1 MDASVIKG
9 FLVSIGFKIDKSGLA
24 SMQDAVAK
32 AGKVAGNV
40 SGLFDNLGK
49 SFRAAATAAK
59 QVGQAAA
66 GVRPSITALSETGKR
81 LAAALKSIGE
91 SARFAAAALR
101 SLVRI
106 VTSVVAVFAAAA
118 VGVGLFALKASEA
131 FDKLYHASRR
141 TGASVVN
148 IKAFQYA
155 VSQLGGS
162 AEDAEASFEGF
173 AERLRSSPGY
183 FAMLEKMGVKT
194 RDEFGRVRDSMEMYL
209 DLGDRL
215 KSMDYH
221 EAKSY
226 ASALGMDEA
235 TLMAMREGVRGLTED
250 YKAKAKATG
259 TDFEKAAK
267 DGKDIQQRWREA
279 KAAAELSTGSFAA
292 SAMSGV
298 MGAINLLERLKKALD
313 FSGLIAGAERMAK
326 AIAAV
331 GAAITTHIIDKFA
344 AAKRAAQEFWAGL
357 SGKPSPAQKDAKPAA
372 AQPKRPA
379 QKAEKDVGVIP
390 PPAAGQPKQS
400 AQKAEKDVGVIPPPA
415 AGQPKQSAQKA
426 EKDVGVIP
434 PPAAGQPQPVPPLP
448 VIKPED
454 SPWLWGKN
462 ARNFAKSAVEKAKN
476 IAKKVTKT
484 VTGKAE
490 NSDEAK
496 RQKWVSEQYPH
507 AVKAAKEL
515 GTSPIALIAQKA
527 NETGWGQHTTKGADY
542 NMGNIKAG
550 ASWSGGAGDEPSSNL
565 DSIKKNQ
572 NWRGA
577 WSEPVYDK
585 AEKKWARYRKYE
597 SQSAF
602 WDDYVRLIKTNKRY
616 EGAVGQQDPRHFIRG
631 LAKGGYAQSKTYEDD
646 IAALFAGARKR
657 MDVAEKTRIAPPPPA
672 APAAQSPSA
681 AQQGAA
687 KVSAAGVPPITVS
700 QTTNIS
706 VSGATD
712 ANATA
717 TAIALQQD
725 RVNDGVA
732 RNLRGVMIG

>member
-9 FLVSIGFKIDKSGLA
+9 FLVGIGFKIDKSGLA

-32 AGKVAGNV
+32 AGKIASNV

-49 SFRAAATAAK
+49 SFKAAAEAAK
-59 QVGQAAA
+59 KVGQAVAGIGPSLASMSAA
-66 GVRPSITALSETGKR
+66 GKK

-91 SARFAAAALR
+91 AARFAAAALL

-106 VTSVVAVFAAAA
+106 VASVVAVFAAAA
-118 VGVGLFALKASEA
+118 VGVGLFALKASEV
-131 FDKLYHASRR
+131 FDKLYYASRR

-155 VSQLGGS
+155 VSQLGGT

-183 FAMLEKMGVKT
+183 FSMLEKMGVKT

-215 KSMDYH
+215 KKMDYH

-226 ASALGMDEA
+226 ATALGMDEA

-259 TDFEKAAK
+259 TDFDKAAK

-292 SAMSGV
+292 SAMAGV

-313 FSGLIAGAERMAK
+313 FSDLIAGAERMTK
-326 AIAAV
+326 AIAKI
-331 GAAITTHIIDKFA
+331 GAAITTHIVEKFA
-344 AAKRAAQEFWAGL
+344 AATQAAKEFWAGL
-357 SGKPSPAQKDAKPAA
+357 TGKPAPAPAKPSAKSPAAPAPAAPAAKTATPTPSPAPAKPAA
-372 AQPKRPA
+372 KP
-379 QKAEKDVGVIP
+379 QKVEKDVGVIP
-390 PPAAGQPKQS
+390 PPVAGQQ
-400 AQKAEKDVGVIPPPA
+400 PPVA
-415 AGQPKQSAQKA
+415 
-426 EKDVGVIP
+426 
-434 PPAAGQPQPVPPLP
+434 PLP
-448 VIKPED
+448 VLKPED
-454 SPWLWGKN
+454 SPWLETGKA
-462 ARNFAKSAVEKAKN
+462 ARNFSKKAIEKAKN
-476 IAKKVTKT
+476 AAKVVVEKVS
-484 VTGKAE
+484 GKA
-490 NSDEAK
+490 NDSDEAK
-496 RQKWVSEQYPH
+496 RQKWVNEQYPH
-507 AVKAAKEL
+507 AVKAAAEL
-515 GTSPIALIAQKA
+515 GTSPLALIAQKA
-527 NETGWGQHTTKGADY
+527 NETGWGKKVTKGADY

-550 ASWSGGAGDEPSSNL
+550 TSWSGGAADEPASNI
-565 DSIKKNQ
+565 SNIQKGQ
-572 NWRGA
+572 NWKGG
-577 WSEPVYDK
+577 WSEPVFDK

-597 SQSAF
+597 SQAAF
-602 WDDYVRLIKTNKRY
+602 WDDYVRLIKTPRY
-616 EGAVGQQDPRHFIRG
+616 AKAIGQKDPETFIRE
-631 LAKGGYAQSKTYEDD
+631 LSRGGYAQNAEYTENIK
-646 IAALFAGARKR
+646 ALFAGAKKR
-657 MDVAEKTRIAPPPPA
+657 MDIAEKARIAPPPPA
-672 APAAQSPSA
+672 AASAPPAAA
-681 AQQGAA
+681 AQQGVG
-687 KVSAAGVPPITVS
+687 KVSAAGAPPITVS

-725 RVNDGVA
+725 RVNASVA
-732 RNLRGVMIG
+732 RNLSGVMIG

>member
-9 FLVSIGFKIDKSGLA
+9 FFVGIGFKIDKSGLA

-91 SARFAAAALR
+91 SARFAAAALL

-106 VTSVVAVFAAAA
+106 VASVVAVFAAAA
-118 VGVGLFALKASEA
+118 VGVGLFALKASEV
-131 FDKLYHASRR
+131 FDKLYYASRR

-155 VSQLGGS
+155 VSQLGGT

-173 AERLRSSPGY
+173 SERLRSSPGY
-183 FAMLEKMGVKT
+183 FSMLEKMGVKT

-267 DGKDIQQRWREA
+267 DGKDIQHRWREA

-292 SAMSGV
+292 SAMAGV

-313 FSGLIAGAERMAK
+313 FSDLIAGAEKMSK
-326 AIAAV
+326 AIAKI
-331 GAAITTHIIDKFA
+331 GAAITTHIVEKFA
-344 AAKRAAQEFWAGL
+344 AATQAAKEFWAGL
-357 SGKPSPAQKDAKPAA
+357 TGKPAPDKPAAKQQSAPSKPAAPAADKPAPTAPAKPAA
-372 AQPKRPA
+372 KQ
-379 QKAEKDVGVIP
+379 QKVEKDVGVIP
-390 PPAAGQPKQS
+390 PPVAGQP
-400 AQKAEKDVGVIPPPA
+400 PPVA
-415 AGQPKQSAQKA
+415 
-426 EKDVGVIP
+426 
-434 PPAAGQPQPVPPLP
+434 PLP
-448 VIKPED
+448 VLKPED
-454 SPWLWGKN
+454 SPWLETGKDIRRR
-462 ARNFAKSAVEKAKN
+462 AGEIKRKVVGAVGRVRDAVGGGEQGKKSA
-476 IAKKVTKT
+476 
-484 VTGKAE
+484 
-490 NSDEAK
+490 
-496 RQKWVSEQYPH
+496 WVREQYPF
-507 AVKAAKEL
+507 AAKAAADI
-515 GTSPIALIAQKA
+515 GVSPWAILAQKGI
-527 NETGWGQHTTKGADY
+527 ETGWGQHKTKGADY
-542 NMGNIKAG
+542 NLGNIKAG
-550 ASWSGGAGDEPSSNL
+550 ASWSGSAADEPAGNIT
-565 DSIKKNQ
+565 SIKRNQ
-572 NWRGA
+572 NWRGS

-597 SQSAF
+597 DQQGY
-602 WDDYVRLIKTNKRY
+602 WDDYAGLIKRKY
-616 EGAVGQQDPRHFIRG
+616 GSAIGQQDTRG
-631 LAKGGYAQSKTYEDD
+631 FAREMKRGGYATDPEYVKKVTSAEETAKRLY
-646 IAALFAGARKR
+646 GA
-657 MDVAEKTRIAPPPPA
+657 RIAPPPPS
-672 APAAQSPSA
+672 AQSAPPASA
-681 AQQGAA
+681 AQQGVG

-725 RVNDGVA
+725 RVNASVA
-732 RNLRGVMIG
+732 RNLSGAMIA

>member
-9 FLVSIGFKIDKSGLA
+9 FLVSIGFKLDRSGLA

-40 SGLFDNLGK
+40 SGLFDDLGK
-49 SFRAAATAAK
+49 SFRAAAAAAK

-66 GVRPSITALSETGKR
+66 GVRPSITALSETGRR

-118 VGVGLFALKASEA
+118 AGVGLFALKASEA

-259 TDFEKAAK
+259 TDFDKAAK
-267 DGKDIQQRWREA
+267 DGKDIQHRWREA

-292 SAMSGV
+292 AAMSGV

-313 FSGLIAGAERMAK
+313 FSDLIAGAERMAK

-344 AAKRAAQEFWAGL
+344 AATRAAQEFWAGL

-372 AQPKRPA
+372 AQPK
-379 QKAEKDVGVIP
+379 
-390 PPAAGQPKQS
+390 QS

-415 AGQPKQSAQKA
+415 AGQPP
-426 EKDVGVIP
+426 I
-434 PPAAGQPQPVPPLP
+434 VPPLP
-448 VIKPED
+448 VLKPED

-527 NETGWGQHTTKGADY
+527 NETGWGQHTTRGADY

-585 AEKKWARYRKYE
+585 AEKKWERYRKYE
-597 SQSAF
+597 SQAAF

-616 EGAVGQQDPRHFIRG
+616 EGAVGQQDPRNFIRG

-681 AQQGAA
+681 AQQGMG

-706 VSGATD
+706 VSGASD

-717 TAIALQQD
+717 TAIAMQQD

>member
-1 MDASVIKG
+1 MSVIKG
-9 FLVSIGFKIDKSGLA
+9 FLVSIGFKLDKSGLA

-40 SGLFDNLGK
+40 SGLFDDLGK
-49 SFRAAATAAK
+49 SFRAAATAAR

-106 VTSVVAVFAAAA
+106 VAGVVAVFAAAA

-148 IKAFQYA
+148 IKAFQHA
-155 VSQLGGS
+155 VSQLGGT

-235 TLMAMREGVRGLTED
+235 TLMAMRDGVRGLTED

-267 DGKDIQQRWREA
+267 DGKDIQHRWREA

-292 SAMSGV
+292 AAMSGV

-313 FSGLIAGAERMAK
+313 FSALIAGAERMAK

-357 SGKPSPAQKDAKPAA
+357 SGKPKPPEQKSAKPAA
-372 AQPKRPA
+372 AQPKQETKPEIKFMA
-379 QKAEKDVGVIP
+379 KTLITITGIKDSLHLKDVLLIV
-390 PPAAGQPKQS
+390 
-400 AQKAEKDVGVIPPPA
+400 
-415 AGQPKQSAQKA
+415 
-426 EKDVGVIP
+426 
-434 PPAAGQPQPVPPLP
+434 
-448 VIKPED
+448 
-454 SPWLWGKN
+454 
-462 ARNFAKSAVEKAKN
+462 
-476 IAKKVTKT
+476 KK
-484 VTGKAE
+484 
-490 NSDEAK
+490 
-496 RQKWVSEQYPH
+496 
-507 AVKAAKEL
+507 L
-515 GTSPIALIAQKA
+515 G
-527 NETGWGQHTTKGADY
+527 
-542 NMGNIKAG
+542 
-550 ASWSGGAGDEPSSNL
+550 
-565 DSIKKNQ
+565 
-572 NWRGA
+572 
-577 WSEPVYDK
+577 
-585 AEKKWARYRKYE
+585 
-597 SQSAF
+597 
-602 WDDYVRLIKTNKRY
+602 
-616 EGAVGQQDPRHFIRG
+616 
-631 LAKGGYAQSKTYEDD
+631 
-646 IAALFAGARKR
+646 
-657 MDVAEKTRIAPPPPA
+657 
-672 APAAQSPSA
+672 
-681 AQQGAA
+681 
-687 KVSAAGVPPITVS
+687 
-700 QTTNIS
+700 
-706 VSGATD
+706 
-712 ANATA
+712 
-717 TAIALQQD
+717 
-725 RVNDGVA
+725 
-732 RNLRGVMIG
+732 

>member
-9 FLVSIGFKIDKSGLA
+9 FLVSIGFKLDKAGLS

-91 SARFAAAALR
+91 SARFAAAALL

-106 VTSVVAVFAAAA
+106 VTGVVAVFAAAA
-118 VGVGLFALKASEA
+118 VGVGLFALKASEV

-155 VSQLGGS
+155 VSQLGGT

-183 FAMLEKMGVKT
+183 FSMLEKMGVKT

-221 EAKSY
+221 ESKSY

-372 AQPKRPA
+372 AQPKRPDK
-379 QKAEKDVGVIP
+379 KAENDVGVIP
-390 PPAAGQPKQS
+390 PPAAAQPKQS

-415 AGQPKQSAQKA
+415 AGQP
-426 EKDVGVIP
+426 P
-434 PPAAGQPQPVPPLP
+434 TVPPLP
-448 VIKPED
+448 VLKPED

-476 IAKKVTKT
+476 IAKKVTKA

-527 NETGWGQHTTKGADY
+527 NETGWGQHITKGADY

-550 ASWSGGAGDEPSSNL
+550 ASWAGGAGDEPSSNI
-565 DSIKKNQ
+565 DNIKKNQ
-572 NWRGA
+572 NWRGS

-597 SQSAF
+597 SKDAF

-616 EGAVGQQDPRHFIRG
+616 EGAVGQQDPRLFIRG
-631 LAKGGYAQSKTYEDD
+631 LAKGGYAQSKTYEND

-657 MDVAEKTRIAPPPPA
+657 IDVAEKTRIAPPPPA
-672 APAAQSPSA
+672 APSAQAPVA
-681 AQQGAA
+681 GPQGMG

-706 VSGATD
+706 VSGASD

-717 TAIALQQD
+717 TAIAMQQD
-725 RVNDGVA
+725 RVNSGVA
-732 RNLRGVMIG
+732 RNLRGVMVG

>member
-9 FLVSIGFKIDKSGLA
+9 FLVGIGFKIDKSGLA

-32 AGKVAGNV
+32 AGKIASNV

-49 SFRAAATAAK
+49 SFKAAAEAAK
-59 QVGQAAA
+59 KVGQAVAGIGPSLASMSAA
-66 GVRPSITALSETGKR
+66 GKK

-91 SARFAAAALR
+91 SARFAAAALL

-106 VTSVVAVFAAAA
+106 VASVVAVFAAAA
-118 VGVGLFALKASEA
+118 VGVGLFALKASEV
-131 FDKLYHASRR
+131 FDKLYYASRR

-155 VSQLGGS
+155 VSQLGGT

-183 FAMLEKMGVKT
+183 FSMLEKMGVKT

-215 KSMDYH
+215 KKMDYH

-226 ASALGMDEA
+226 ATALGMDEA

-292 SAMSGV
+292 SAMAGV

-313 FSGLIAGAERMAK
+313 FSDLIAGAEKMAK
-326 AIAAV
+326 AIAKI
-331 GAAITTHIIDKFA
+331 GAAITTYIVEKFA
-344 AAKRAAQEFWAGL
+344 AATQAAKEFWAGL
-357 SGKPSPAQKDAKPAA
+357 TGEPAPAKPAA
-372 AQPKRPA
+372 KSPA
-379 QKAEKDVGVIP
+379 APAPAAPAAKTATPTPAPAPAKPAAKTQKVEKDVGAIP
-390 PPAAGQPKQS
+390 PPVAGQP
-400 AQKAEKDVGVIPPPA
+400 PPVA
-415 AGQPKQSAQKA
+415 
-426 EKDVGVIP
+426 
-434 PPAAGQPQPVPPLP
+434 PLP
-448 VIKPED
+448 VLKPED
-454 SPWLWGKN
+454 SPWLLAGKA
-462 ARNFAKSAVEKAKN
+462 ARNFSKKAIEKAKN
-476 IAKKVTKT
+476 AAKVVVEKVS
-484 VTGKAE
+484 GKA
-490 NSDEAK
+490 NDSDEAK
-496 RQKWVSEQYPH
+496 RQKWVNEQYPH
-507 AVKAAKEL
+507 AVKAAAEL
-515 GTSPIALIAQKA
+515 GTSPLALIAQKA
-527 NETGWGQHTTKGADY
+527 NETGWGKKVTKGADY

-550 ASWSGGAGDEPSSNL
+550 TSWSGGAADEPASNI
-565 DSIKKNQ
+565 SNIQKGQ
-572 NWRGA
+572 NWKGG
-577 WSEPVYDK
+577 WSEPVFDK

-597 SQSAF
+597 SQAAF
-602 WDDYVRLIKTNKRY
+602 WDDYVRLIKTPRY
-616 EGAVGQQDPRHFIRG
+616 AKAIGQKDPETFIRE
-631 LAKGGYAQSKTYEDD
+631 LSRGGYAQNAEYTENIK
-646 IAALFAGARKR
+646 ALFAGAKKR
-657 MDVAEKTRIAPPPPA
+657 MDIAEKARIAPPPPA
-672 APAAQSPSA
+672 ATSAPPAAA
-681 AQQGAA
+681 AQQGVG
-687 KVSAAGVPPITVS
+687 KVSASGVPPITVS

-725 RVNDGVA
+725 RVNASVA
-732 RNLRGVMIG
+732 RNLSGAMIG

>member
-9 FLVSIGFKIDKSGLA
+9 FLVSIGFKLDKAGLS

-91 SARFAAAALR
+91 SARFAAAALL

-106 VTSVVAVFAAAA
+106 VTGVVAVFAAAA

-155 VSQLGGS
+155 VSQLGGT

-183 FAMLEKMGVKT
+183 FSMLEKMGVRT

-313 FSGLIAGAERMAK
+313 FSALIAGAERMAK

-331 GAAITTHIIDKFA
+331 GAAITTHIIDKFS

-372 AQPKRPA
+372 AQPK
-379 QKAEKDVGVIP
+379 
-390 PPAAGQPKQS
+390 QS

-415 AGQPKQSAQKA
+415 AGQP
-426 EKDVGVIP
+426 P
-434 PPAAGQPQPVPPLP
+434 PVTPLP

-476 IAKKVTKT
+476 IAKKVTKA

-527 NETGWGQHTTKGADY
+527 NETGWGQHITKGADY

-597 SQSAF
+597 SQAAF

-672 APAAQSPSA
+672 APASQSPA
-681 AQQGAA
+681 AATQGVG

-706 VSGATD
+706 VSGASD

-717 TAIALQQD
+717 TAIAMQQD
-725 RVNDGVA
+725 RVNSGVA
-732 RNLRGVMIG
+732 RNLRGVMVG

>member
-9 FLVSIGFKIDKSGLA
+9 FLVSIGFKLDKSGLA

-40 SGLFDNLGK
+40 SGLFDDLGK
-49 SFRAAATAAK
+49 SFRAAATAAR

-106 VTSVVAVFAAAA
+106 VAGVVAVFAAAA

-267 DGKDIQQRWREA
+267 DGKDIQHRWREA

-292 SAMSGV
+292 AAMSGV

-344 AAKRAAQEFWAGL
+344 AATRAAQEFWAGL

-372 AQPKRPA
+372 AQPK
-379 QKAEKDVGVIP
+379 
-390 PPAAGQPKQS
+390 QS
-400 AQKAEKDVGVIPPPA
+400 AQKAEKDVGVIPQPA
-415 AGQPKQSAQKA
+415 AAQPKQETKPAPAQKT

-434 PPAAGQPQPVPPLP
+434 QPAAGQPPIVPPLP
-448 VIKPED
+448 VLKPED
-454 SPWLWGKN
+454 SPWL
-462 ARNFAKSAVEKAKN
+462 KA
-476 IAKKVTKT
+476 
-484 VTGKAE
+484 GKAVRRR
-490 NSDEAK
+490 SVA
-496 RQKWVSEQYPH
+496 
-507 AVKAAKEL
+507 
-515 GTSPIALIAQKA
+515 TSPAAA
-527 NETGWGQHTTKGADY
+527 SY
-542 NMGNIKAG
+542 KAG
-550 ASWSGGAGDEPSSNL
+550 G
-565 DSIKKNQ
+565 
-572 NWRGA
+572 
-577 WSEPVYDK
+577 
-585 AEKKWARYRKYE
+585 
-597 SQSAF
+597 
-602 WDDYVRLIKTNKRY
+602 
-616 EGAVGQQDPRHFIRG
+616 
-631 LAKGGYAQSKTYEDD
+631 
-646 IAALFAGARKR
+646 
-657 MDVAEKTRIAPPPPA
+657 
-672 APAAQSPSA
+672 
-681 AQQGAA
+681 
-687 KVSAAGVPPITVS
+687 
-700 QTTNIS
+700 
-706 VSGATD
+706 
-712 ANATA
+712 
-717 TAIALQQD
+717 
-725 RVNDGVA
+725 
-732 RNLRGVMIG
+732 

>member
-1 MDASVIKG
+1 MLKPE
-9 FLVSIGFKIDKSGLA
+9 
-24 SMQDAVAK
+24 QK
-32 AGKVAGNV
+32 A
-40 SGLFDNLGK
+40 
-49 SFRAAATAAK
+49 
-59 QVGQAAA
+59 
-66 GVRPSITALSETGKR
+66 
-81 LAAALKSIGE
+81 
-91 SARFAAAALR
+91 
-101 SLVRI
+101 
-106 VTSVVAVFAAAA
+106 
-118 VGVGLFALKASEA
+118 
-131 FDKLYHASRR
+131 
-141 TGASVVN
+141 
-148 IKAFQYA
+148 
-155 VSQLGGS
+155 
-162 AEDAEASFEGF
+162 
-173 AERLRSSPGY
+173 
-183 FAMLEKMGVKT
+183 
-194 RDEFGRVRDSMEMYL
+194 
-209 DLGDRL
+209 
-215 KSMDYH
+215 
-221 EAKSY
+221 
-226 ASALGMDEA
+226 
-235 TLMAMREGVRGLTED
+235 
-250 YKAKAKATG
+250 
-259 TDFEKAAK
+259 
-267 DGKDIQQRWREA
+267 
-279 KAAAELSTGSFAA
+279 
-292 SAMSGV
+292 
-298 MGAINLLERLKKALD
+298 
-313 FSGLIAGAERMAK
+313 
-326 AIAAV
+326 
-331 GAAITTHIIDKFA
+331 
-344 AAKRAAQEFWAGL
+344 
-357 SGKPSPAQKDAKPAA
+357 AKPAA
-372 AQPKRPA
+372 AQPKQETKPAPA
-379 QKAEKDVGVIP
+379 QRTEKDVGVIP
-390 PPAAGQPKQS
+390 PPAAGQP
-400 AQKAEKDVGVIPPPA
+400 P
-415 AGQPKQSAQKA
+415 
-426 EKDVGVIP
+426 
-434 PPAAGQPQPVPPLP
+434 PVPPLP
-448 VIKPED
+448 VLKPED
-454 SPWLWGKN
+454 SPWLWGKK

-476 IAKKVTKT
+476 LAKKVTKT

-597 SQSAF
+597 SQAAF
-602 WDDYVRLIKTNKRY
+602 WDDYVRLIKTGKRY
-616 EGAVGQQDPRHFIRG
+616 EGAVGQQDPRQFIRG

-681 AQQGAA
+681 AQQGAD
-687 KVSAAGVPPITVS
+687 KVSATGVPPITVS

>member
-9 FLVSIGFKIDKSGLA
+9 FLVSIGFKLDKSGLA

-91 SARFAAAALR
+91 SARFAAAALL

-106 VTSVVAVFAAAA
+106 VTGVVAVFAAAA

-267 DGKDIQQRWREA
+267 DGKDIQHLWREA

-292 SAMSGV
+292 AAMSGV

-313 FSGLIAGAERMAK
+313 FSALIAGAERMAK

-344 AAKRAAQEFWAGL
+344 EAKRAAQEFWAGL
-357 SGKPSPAQKDAKPAA
+357 SGKPKPPEQKSAKPAA
-372 AQPKRPA
+372 AQPK
-379 QKAEKDVGVIP
+379 QSDKKTEKDVGVIP
-390 PPAAGQPKQS
+390 QPAAGQP
-400 AQKAEKDVGVIPPPA
+400 P
-415 AGQPKQSAQKA
+415 
-426 EKDVGVIP
+426 
-434 PPAAGQPQPVPPLP
+434 PVPPLP

-454 SPWLWGKN
+454 SPWLWGKK
-462 ARNFAKSAVEKAKN
+462 ARNFAKSAVEKSKN
-476 IAKKVTKT
+476 FAKKATKIVTE
-484 VTGKAE
+484 KAE
-490 NSDEAK
+490 NSGEAK

-515 GTSPIALIAQKA
+515 GVSPIALIAQKA

-565 DSIKKNQ
+565 DSIRKNQ

-597 SQSAF
+597 SQAAF

-657 MDVAEKTRIAPPPPA
+657 MEVAEKTRIAPPPPA

-681 AQQGAA
+681 AQQGAD